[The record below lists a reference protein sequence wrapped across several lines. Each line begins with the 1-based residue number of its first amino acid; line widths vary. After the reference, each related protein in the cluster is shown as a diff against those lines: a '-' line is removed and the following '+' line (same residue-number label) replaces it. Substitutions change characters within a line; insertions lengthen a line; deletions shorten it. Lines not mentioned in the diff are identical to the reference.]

1 MAVDTGGVYDELPV
15 RRFEGM
21 PRTGMLLGVALV
33 ILGAIAVVAG
43 LVGDPAR
50 AWRAYLA
57 NWLFFTSISA
67 GAVMWSAIVM
77 MARGLWSQ
85 PVRRI
90 QLSFVAFL
98 PVAWLLFLPLLFVS
112 GKYIFTW
119 SAGFAGEVEHI
130 PAGKA
135 LWLNVPFAISRDLL
149 FFTAFVA
156 VALAFAYWSLRPDLG
171 VVKNGVSGG
180 VRALY
185 DRLTR
190 DWRGAEAEEVRASH
204 NSATLAPILAILYAF
219 ALTIIAFDY
228 VMSLEPEWKSTLIG
242 GYFFACGLLG
252 GLSITA
258 VAALAFR
265 RALGLHDVVLPE
277 NMHDLG
283 KLHFGFNVVWAYLF
297 WAQFIVIWY
306 GLLPPEQSFV
316 VRRFSAPYNG
326 IAVTVLFCL
335 FVIPFFG
342 LLGVKPKKTPATF
355 ALFAS
360 VTLLGL
366 WLERWLL
373 VYPSWYHGE
382 LANYV
387 RIGWQEIGT
396 FLGFAGLLLL
406 SLLYFASRFP
416 MIQLWRP
423 MAELELLGDVVE
435 NPSAG
440 AAFDEP

>member
-15 RRFEGM
+15 RRFEGR
-21 PRTGMLLGVALV
+21 PRGGLLLGVALV
-33 ILGAIAVVAG
+33 VVGAIAIVAA
-43 LVGDPAR
+43 LASDPAR

-98 PVAWLLFLPLLFVS
+98 PIAWLLFLPLLFVS
-112 GKYIFTW
+112 GKYIFPW
-119 SAGFAGEVEHI
+119 SAGFVGEVEHI

-135 LWLNVPFAISRDLL
+135 LWLNVPFAITRNLVL
-149 FFTAFVA
+149 FTVFVA

-171 VVKNGVSGG
+171 AAKSDTSGA
-180 VRALY
+180 VRRLY
-185 DRLTR
+185 DRLTGG
-190 DWRGAEAEEVRASH
+190 WRGTEVEEVRASH
-204 NSATLAPILAILYAF
+204 NSATLAPILAILYALS
-219 ALTIIAFDY
+219 LTIIAFDY

-242 GYFFACGLLG
+242 GYFFADALLA
-252 GLSITA
+252 GLSVTA
-258 VAALAFR
+258 VATLAFR
-265 RALGLHDVVLPE
+265 RALGLQDLVLPE
-277 NMHDLG
+277 NLHDLG

-306 GLLPPEQSFV
+306 GILPPEQSFV
-316 VRRFSAPYNG
+316 IRRFSGPYSP
-326 IAVTVLFCL
+326 IAVTVLLCL

-342 LLGVKPKKTPATF
+342 LLGVKPKKTPATL
-355 ALFAS
+355 ALFAA
-360 VTLLGL
+360 VTLVGF

-382 LANYV
+382 LATPL

-396 FLGFAGLLLL
+396 FLGFAGLLVL

-435 NPSAG
+435 NPTAG
-440 AAFDEP
+440 AGVDEA